1 MTTPDSNNN
10 EGEQPSRASSR
21 FKITKEGIESEQS
34 VPGEHTPGL
43 LSSVVL
49 TVCTVMAVVA
59 PAVTLKVAVDSMNP
73 EWTAIIIWLQEA
85 VILSIAVIAWVIRK
99 R

>member
-1 MTTPDSNNN
+1 MTTPDPLNKGV
-10 EGEQPSRASSR
+10 ERPTMASSR

-49 TVCTVMAVVA
+49 MICAVMAVVA
-59 PAVTLKVAVDSMNP
+59 PAVTLKVAAAGVDP
-73 EWTAIIIWLQEA
+73 TWTVAIVGVQEA
-85 VILSIAVIAWVIRK
+85 VILSVAVFAWVIRK
-99 R
+99 H